1 MRVCVAVCVWG
12 GGQTVID
19 AELFQAVDEM
29 QWLLEDDKDGCRLL
43 TIELEKRVGVVGHMR
58 WISLTR

>member
-1 MRVCVAVCVWG
+1 M
-12 GGQTVID
+12 ID